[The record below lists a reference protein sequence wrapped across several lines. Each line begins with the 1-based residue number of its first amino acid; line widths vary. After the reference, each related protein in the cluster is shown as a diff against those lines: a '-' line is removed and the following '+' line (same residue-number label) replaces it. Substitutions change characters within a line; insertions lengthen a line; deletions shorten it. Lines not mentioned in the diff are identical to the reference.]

1 MISWK
6 PRVFLYP
13 YFLSDMECDRLIQLG
28 KPRLQRSETVIE
40 SLAKS
45 QGQAAPE
52 SKIRTS
58 SGSDFSGMAKSEP
71 VVLAIEDRI
80 ARTVMVPGS
89 IMA

>member
-1 MISWK
+1 M
-6 PRVFLYP
+6 
-13 YFLSDMECDRLIQLG
+13 
-28 KPRLQRSETVIE
+28 IE

-58 SGSDFSGMAKSEP
+58 SGSDFSGMTKNEP
-71 VVLAIEDRI
+71 VVVAIEDRI
-80 ARTVMVPGS
+80 ARTVMVPGL